1 MKPIDQTK
9 NLDDGQRGNCLAAC
23 LASILELGLDQVPEF
38 EELPP
43 GEWKVEL
50 PKWAASIG
58 VAITRRQAGE
68 FNPGEHYVAVGHS
81 PRGNLHA
88 TVALGGEVVHCPAP
102 TKCGIRAINYIFTV
116 TRLSASVE
124 AA

>member
-23 LASILELGLDQVPEF
+23 LASVLELGLGQVPEF

-68 FNPGEHYVAVGHS
+68 FNPSEHYIAVGYS

-88 TVALGGEVVHCPAP
+88 TVALDGKVVHCPAP
-102 TKCGIRAINYIFTV
+102 TKCSIEAINYIFTV
-116 TRLSASVE
+116 TPLSASVE